1 MKSLW
6 QELRVCI
13 RQLRRSPAFTIAA
26 VLTLAVGIG
35 ANTAVFTLLENIL
48 LAPLPYRDAQRI
60 VAIETRSEKTG
71 RQSPRVTGGDV
82 VDLRAQSEIFEY
94 FSTVSGGEVGVQLAD
109 HSAFTGVMFV
119 NSDLPRIFGI
129 KPVFGRLFIEKEA
142 KTSALVSQAFAQNN
156 FGEAQKALGQRLSI
170 DDEVLTIV
178 GVLPNS
184 FNYPSLKYEGS
195 VTQVWAGSS
204 NVPENLN
211 RTAYNYRAVAKLR
224 DGVSIEQAQARLGA
238 LGKSLEAAYPDS
250 NHEKTFRAVP
260 LREQMVGKSTS
271 MLWTLMGAVVLILLI
286 ACVNLANLQFAR
298 ATTRFREVAVRSA
311 LGATRFSIARMVL
324 VESLLL
330 SLLGAMLGIVIAEP
344 LVRGVVALAPST
356 IPRVEEIQ
364 LNPMVLAFTLVV
376 ALFTTAVAGAA
387 SLVQLWRVD
396 LNSALKQDARRGT
409 TGRRALRFRSA
420 LVIGEVALTLML
432 AVAAGLLARTMQ
444 NLNKETL
451 GYRTDR
457 MLVTYVH
464 AQVKSEAQSVTRPR
478 EMQALMNDLATLPG
492 VENVA
497 GVMGLPTGRYG
508 SNGSYEA
515 EGKTEGKSVD
525 DRPEATFTVASPR
538 YFSTLGVPV
547 LRGREFKENDTY
559 ESEPVAII
567 SESLARETYGSE
579 DPIGRRIRCGLDSPK
594 WMTVVGVVRDVKQ
607 ASPASTAGATLYMP
621 LTQHPTYANEIQ
633 IVMRTKVNPVSL
645 IETVQGKIRSADPS
659 IAMRFTT
666 MDEMVGES
674 IAAYRF
680 RTYLIGGFA
689 GLGLL
694 LAFIGV
700 YGVVAYTVEQRT
712 FEVGVR
718 MTFGA
723 RPSQISGMIV
733 KQASLLALGGVILGA
748 AFAMGAAPLLASMLF
763 GVKAT
768 DPMTMLAAC
777 VLILLSAVAAAYIPA
792 RRAAAMDP
800 LVAIRYE

>member
-1 MKSLW
+1 MKTWL

-35 ANTAVFTLLENIL
+35 ANTAVFTLVQNTL
-48 LAPLPYRDAQRI
+48 LAPLPYRDAQRL

-71 RQSPRVTGGDV
+71 RQTPRVTGGDV
-82 VDLRAQSEIFEY
+82 MDLRAQSELFEY
-94 FSTVSGGEVGVQLAD
+94 FSTTGGGEVGVQLKD

-129 KPVFGRLFIEKEA
+129 KPVFGRLFGEKEA

-156 FGEAQKALGQRLSI
+156 FGEAQSALGQSLSI
-170 DDEVLTIV
+170 DDEVFTIV

-184 FNYPSLKYEGS
+184 FNYPSLS
-195 VTQVWAGSS
+195 WMDSTTQVWAGRP
-204 NVPENLN
+204 NLPDNLN
-211 RTAYNYRAVAKLR
+211 RTAYNYRAIAKLR
-224 DGVSIEQAQARLGA
+224 DGVGLQQAQARLEA
-238 LGKSLEAAYPDS
+238 LGKSLAAAYPDS
-250 NHEKTFRAVP
+250 NREKTFKIVP
-260 LREQMVGKSTS
+260 LREQMVGKSST
-271 MLWTLMGAVVLILLI
+271 MLWTLMGAVGLILLI

-311 LGATRFSIARMVL
+311 LGATRFAIARMVL
-324 VESLLL
+324 LESLLL
-330 SLLGAMLGIVIAEP
+330 SLLGATLGVVIAAP
-344 LVRGVVALAPST
+344 LVRGLISLAPAT

-364 LNPMVLAFTLVV
+364 LNPVVLAFTLVV
-376 ALFTTAVAGAA
+376 ALFTTMVAGAA
-387 SLVQLWRVD
+387 SMIQLWRVD

-409 TGRRALRFRSA
+409 TGSRALRFRSA
-420 LVIGEVALTLML
+420 LVVGEVALTLML

-444 NLNKETL
+444 NLNATTL

-457 MLVTYVH
+457 MLVTYAH
-464 AQVKSEAQSVTRPR
+464 AQVKSKEQSLSRPR
-478 EMQALMNDLATLPG
+478 EMQALMDDLSRLPG
-492 VENVA
+492 VDGVA

-508 SNGSYEA
+508 SNGSYEV
-515 EGKTEGKSVD
+515 EGKTDGKRQD
-525 DRPEATFTVASPR
+525 DWPEATFTVASPR
-538 YFSTLGVPV
+538 YFSTLAVPV
-547 LRGREFKENDTY
+547 IRGREFQENDTY

-567 SESLARETYGSE
+567 SESLARETFGTD
-579 DPIGRRIRCGLDSPK
+579 DPIGKRIRCGLDSPE
-594 WMTVVGVVRDVKQ
+594 WMSVVGVVGDVKQ
-607 ASPASTAGATLYMP
+607 NSPASTPGATLYMP
-621 LTQHPTYANEIQ
+621 LTQHPVVNEIQ
-633 IVMRTKVNPVSL
+633 IVMRTKMNPVSL
-645 IETVQGKIRSADPS
+645 IDTVREKIQAADPT
-659 IAMRFTT
+659 IATKFTT
-666 MDEMVGES
+666 MDAMVGES

-723 RPSQISGMIV
+723 KPSQILGMIV
-733 KQASLLALGGVILGA
+733 RQAALLALGGVILGA
-748 AFAMGAAPLLASMLF
+748 CFAMGATPLLASMLF

-768 DPMTMLAAC
+768 DPVTMLVAC
-777 VLILLSAVAAAYIPA
+777 FLILLSAVAAAYIPA
-792 RRAAAMDP
+792 RKAAQMDP